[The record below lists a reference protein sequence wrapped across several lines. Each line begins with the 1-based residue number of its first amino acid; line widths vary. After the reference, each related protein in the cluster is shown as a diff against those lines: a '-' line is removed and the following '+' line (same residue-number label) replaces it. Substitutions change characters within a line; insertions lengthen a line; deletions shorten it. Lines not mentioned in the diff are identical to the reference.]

1 MTPTEELKQ
10 EFRELVDEPIPEGGT
25 EKDTRFTDA
34 QINRL
39 LSRAKNIYSAV
50 SEGWTMKAGMLSRE
64 LGQIDE
70 YAVGQER
77 YRIMNL
83 QTAISGALTMAK
95 RYAAMAQTASSVGS
109 IVLKAQPPE
118 VL

>member
-1 MTPTEELKQ
+1 MIPTSEIKQ
-10 EFRELVDEPIPEGGT
+10 ELRELLDEAIPSRGAES
-25 EKDTRFTDA
+25 DTRFTSA
-34 QINRL
+34 QISRL
-39 LSRAKNIYSAV
+39 ITRASNIYAAAA
-50 SEGWTMKAGMLSRE
+50 EGWTMKAGMLSRE

-83 QTAISGALTMAK
+83 QTAINSALSMS
-95 RYAAMAQTASSVGS
+95 RQYASMAQAVDSMGSV
-109 IVLKAQPPE
+109 ILRFRPPE

>member
-1 MTPTEELKQ
+1 MTPTDDFKQ
-10 EFRELVDEPIPEGGT
+10 ELRELLDEVIPTGGT
-25 EKDTRFTDA
+25 EGDTRFTDD

-39 LSRAKNIYSAV
+39 ISRASNVYAAAA
-50 SEGWTMKAGMLSRE
+50 EGWTMKAGMLSRE

-77 YRIMNL
+77 YRFMNL
-83 QTAISGALTMAK
+83 QTAISGALSMAK
-95 RYAAMAQTASSVGS
+95 QYGGMAQAADSAGSV
-109 IVLKAQPPE
+109 ILRLRPPE